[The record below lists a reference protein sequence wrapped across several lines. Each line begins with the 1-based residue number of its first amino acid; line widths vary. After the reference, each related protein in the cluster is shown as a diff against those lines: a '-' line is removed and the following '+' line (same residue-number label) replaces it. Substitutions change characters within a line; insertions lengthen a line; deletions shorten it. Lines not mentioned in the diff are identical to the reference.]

1 MSDTGDQN
9 DRTSGGA
16 DEAPYAD
23 PIEEWDEANDLVT
36 NDAVAG
42 ETILP
47 GAGDGNNGPT
57 GGSPGEAQP
66 VLDEH
71 GFETEDIDL
80 DDESDAG

>member
-9 DRTSGGA
+9 DRTGGGA

-71 GFETEDIDL
+71 GLETEDIDL